1 VRNPLTNPTEMPADG
16 MASAST
22 VCMTDPV
29 LQFVTQG
36 VFVFAF
42 VLTLVDYLR
51 RPALQRLEVAILFG
65 CLTPLILLQ
74 LLSRVMGELPTWV
87 GTLAAAAFLAHP
99 FVLIRLLTYF
109 RPVPRFQQ
117 AIAGVGLGG
126 ACVLL
131 LVGGSPL
138 SMWASL
144 GIVLA
149 FGYVEVYAAVGFV
162 RAALATRGITHAR
175 LVAIALGSGCLGAV
189 IVVAGL
195 TTVVPSVASLAQP
208 VSNLLALGSALGYYV
223 GFASPRLLRR
233 TWQRI
238 EVEQFLIGLAGH
250 SGETRVATALDY
262 LGPAAARATGG
273 VWAVVAVGD
282 TQTRQLVL
290 HADSGSKRALAEAG
304 ITALELAADAPAL
317 MRAWHDQQ
325 PIATSHPEDWGPG
338 LRAIAGAV
346 GGVRAALISP
356 LIASGRAYGLFVVLA
371 NRVSP
376 FVEDDLAILSVLAEQ
391 AALAIEGLR
400 LLEDNARERT
410 TLGAVMASMQDG
422 LLVMDEADLIRY
434 CNARVDELLGMESGT
449 LLGQPLESAVTAFG
463 ARVADFDAVSVTK
476 TLRASEKRPPLEMCI
491 VGPPR
496 RDVLLQSFA
505 VADAA
510 GTRRGTGIVLRDVTA
525 ERDLA
530 RTKDELVSV
539 VSHELRTPLASV
551 VGFAELLRTRDLGEA
566 QRQRFLTVIEEEGRR
581 LTALINDFLDLQRM
595 ESGRQQISPRPEE
608 LAPLLDRA
616 VASAGEDPLCPIRLE
631 IEDRLALVRVD
642 ADRLLQVLS
651 NLLSNA
657 RKYSPHGGTVCV
669 AARAADGQVTV
680 SVQDE
685 GLGVPPEAQS
695 HLFQKFY
702 RVDNSDRRQIKG
714 TGLGLT
720 ISRKIIEAHGGR
732 IWAESAGLGQGSRFS
747 FTLPVAEARTTSGD
761 VLIVED
767 DAGFARLITAEMAG
781 YGLTTVSVTTVEDA
795 LAQVDRERP
804 RAVVLDLLLPG
815 AQGEVFLRRLRR
827 AGLQDVPVIVVTVKD
842 LSDEERTTLDDL
854 GVITVLRKS
863 AGVAAAASEVVR
875 EVITPRVAVGAGGIS
890 G

>member
-1 VRNPLTNPTEMPADG
+1 M
-16 MASAST
+16 
-22 VCMTDPV
+22 
-29 LQFVTQG
+29 
-36 VFVFAF
+36 
-42 VLTLVDYLR
+42 DYLR
-51 RPALQRLEVAILFG
+51 RPALQRLELTILFG

-74 LLSRVMGELPTWV
+74 LVSRLVGELPTWV
-87 GTLAAAAFLAHP
+87 GMVAVVAFLAHP

-117 AIAGVGLGG
+117 VIALVALIG

-131 LVGGSPL
+131 LVGGNPL
-138 SMWASL
+138 TIWASL

-175 LVAIALGSGCLGAV
+175 LVAIAFGSACLGAV
-189 IVVAGL
+189 MVVAG
-195 TTVVPSVASLAQP
+195 VAAAFPSITP
-208 VSNLLALGSALGYYV
+208 VTEPISNLLALGSALGYYV

-273 VWAVVAVGD
+273 VWAAVAVGD
-282 TQTRQLVL
+282 AHNRQLAL
-290 HADSGSKRALAEAG
+290 HADAYSGRALEAAG
-304 ITALELAADAPAL
+304 ATSLSLDQEAPAL

-325 PIATSHPEDWGPG
+325 PIATSQPESWGPC
-338 LRAIAGAV
+338 LRAIADAV

-356 LIASGRAYGLFVVLA
+356 LIASGRVYGLFIVLA
-371 NRVSP
+371 DRVSP
-376 FVEDDLAILSVLAEQ
+376 FVEDDLAVLAVLADQ
-391 AALAIEGLR
+391 GALAIEALR

-422 LLVMDEADLIRY
+422 LLVFDEANLVRY
-434 CNARVDELLGMESGT
+434 CNARVDELLGTAPGA
-449 LLGQPLESAVTAFG
+449 LLGQTLESAVTAVSSRVVDFDSV
-463 ARVADFDAVSVTK
+463 RVALGKA
-476 TLRASEKRPPLEMCI
+476 LRSSDTRPPVEMCL

-496 RDVLLQSFA
+496 RDVLVQLFA

-510 GTRRGTGIVLRDVTA
+510 RTRRGTGIVLRDVTA
-525 ERDLA
+525 ERDLV

-551 VGFAELLRTRDLGEA
+551 VGFAELLRTRELAEP
-566 QRQRFLTVIEEEGRR
+566 QRQQFLTVIEEEGRR

-595 ESGRQQISPRPEE
+595 ESGRQQISPRPAE
-608 LAPLLDRA
+608 LAPLLERA
-616 VASAGEDPLCPIRLE
+616 VAAAGADPLCPIRIE
-631 IEDRLALVRVD
+631 IENRLPAVRVD
-642 ADRLLQVLS
+642 GDRLLQVMS

-657 RKYSPHGGTVCV
+657 RKYSPGGGTVRV

-685 GLGVPPEAQS
+685 GLGVPPEAQA

-720 ISRKIIEAHGGR
+720 ISRKIVEAHGGR

-747 FTLPVAEARTTSGD
+747 FTMPVAETPATSGD

-767 DAGFARLITAEMAG
+767 DSGFARLMAAEMAG
-781 YGLTTVSVTTVEDA
+781 YGLTAVAVTTVEDA

-815 AQGEVFLRRLRR
+815 AEGEVFLRRLRR
-827 AGLQDVPVIVVTVKD
+827 AGLQDIPVIVVTVKD
-842 LSDEERTTLDDL
+842 LTITERVELDEL
-854 GVITVLRKS
+854 GVVTVLRKS
-863 AGVAAAASEVVR
+863 TGVAAAASEAVR
-875 EVITPRVAVGAGGIS
+875 QVIAPRVAVGAGGIS